1 MSCEF
6 VPTPT
11 APLASQAST
20 SEFPRATYSLTP
32 EQVMTE
38 EWMAAFEAQEAEE
51 LAAEREA
58 VALVLAAMSV
68 AAVLGFAAGY
78 LFTRWGLV

>member
-11 APLASQAST
+11 APLASPAST
-20 SEFPRATYSLTP
+20 RQPTSTTPSLTP
-32 EQVMTE
+32 EQVMTQ
-38 EWMAAFEAQEAEE
+38 EWLAAYDAQEAEE
-51 LAAEREA
+51 MAAEREA
-58 VALVLAAMSV
+58 VALVLAAL
-68 AAVLGFAAGY
+68 ATAGAVGFAAGY